1 MLLGLTWNRSRPLSG
16 KLLWQAGDR
25 GLNRSGY
32 LVCREAFF
40 WKSQLIS
47 IMVFVRLIIFAA
59 QIGQTKLGSKGNSMS
74 AALIF

>member
-32 LVCREAFF
+32 LVCREDFLKVAIDFHYGF
-40 WKSQLIS
+40 CKTHY
-47 IMVFVRLIIFAA
+47 FAA